1 MDKDRDLAVSF
12 AEVNAYFLQL
22 RYNRPLDRDRD
33 GRLSFREFLTMNH
46 ILRTRPLWYRKSCGS
61 CLRGLYFTCSYCF
74 DSHGDTTYDLCP
86 DL

>member
-1 MDKDRDLAVSF
+1 
-12 AEVNAYFLQL
+12 
-22 RYNRPLDRDRD
+22 
-33 GRLSFREFLTMNH
+33 MNH

-86 DL
+86 DCYCKRRFGQHHHEPSSFVDSYSLLDCSNK